1 VDKRFER
8 ENYLGLYAWVAFVAL
23 CLLLYFLNPDVFTPE
38 NIRGWFGDNL
48 YLGLFIYVALFCI
61 RAFTFIPH
69 TPLLVAAILV
79 FPPLPLFFANLCGIN
94 GTIAIIYFLSRKL
107 RFDRYFDTHYPEQI
121 AKLSRLLH
129 KWEFPVIMFWSFA
142 LVLPTDVIVYVCS
155 ILRIKPIKAFVGVSL
170 GEGFISAIYIFAG
183 AAGVDWLLGT

>member
-8 ENYLGLYAWVAFVAL
+8 ENYLGLYVWVAFVAL
-23 CLLLYFLNPDVFTPE
+23 CLLLYALNPDVFTPE
-38 NIRGWFGDNL
+38 NVRRWFGDNL
-48 YLGLFIYVALFCI
+48 WLGLAIYVVIFCV

-79 FPPLPLFFANLCGIN
+79 FPPLPLFFANLMGIN

-107 RFDRYFDTHYPEQI
+107 RFDRYFDMHYPEQI
-121 AKLSRLLH
+121 AKLSRLLQ

-155 ILRIKPIKAFVGVSL
+155 ILRIKPVKAFIGVSL
-170 GEGFISAIYIFAG
+170 GEGFISAIYIFGG
-183 AAGVDWLLGT
+183 AAGVDWLLGH